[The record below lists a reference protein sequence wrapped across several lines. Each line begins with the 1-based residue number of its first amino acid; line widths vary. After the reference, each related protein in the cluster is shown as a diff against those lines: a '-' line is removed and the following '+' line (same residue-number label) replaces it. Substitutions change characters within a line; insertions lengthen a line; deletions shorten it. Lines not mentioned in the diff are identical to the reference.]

1 MRTVNAYHNRYATHN
16 LPSKELKYFQC
27 IVKTTWKRIH
37 TFHLWRNMNR
47 SCNEQ
52 SEELVNLEI
61 EHNYS
66 FEGILS
72 NTHGMLARHTE
83 CWESVIRNLSGDF
96 GDIATSKTS
105 GPDFCFATAQI

>member
-1 MRTVNAYHNRYATHN
+1 
-16 LPSKELKYFQC
+16 
-27 IVKTTWKRIH
+27 
-37 TFHLWRNMNR
+37 MNR

-83 CWESVIRNLSGDF
+83 C
-96 GDIATSKTS
+96 
-105 GPDFCFATAQI
+105 